1 MNGENIK
8 TNTKEIDFTKHHI
21 VFREVN
27 NSLSKCPF
35 NQIEVTRE
43 MHNWIHSK
51 DGRWMARLLQLNFQN
66 YIEILFDKREF
77 DFKEIQETLQITK
90 SCTERL
96 LKNTPKNK
104 NNCYNREDVIK
115 AVMVKPIS
123 EEETKEIIKN
133 L

>member
-1 MNGENIK
+1 MN
-8 TNTKEIDFTKHHI
+8 
-21 VFREVN
+21 
-27 NSLSKCPF
+27 
-35 NQIEVTRE
+35 
-43 MHNWIHSK
+43 
-51 DGRWMARLLQLNFQN
+51 RLLQLNFQN

-77 DFKEIQETLQITK
+77 DFKEIQETMQITK

-96 LKNTPKNK
+96 LKNTCKNK